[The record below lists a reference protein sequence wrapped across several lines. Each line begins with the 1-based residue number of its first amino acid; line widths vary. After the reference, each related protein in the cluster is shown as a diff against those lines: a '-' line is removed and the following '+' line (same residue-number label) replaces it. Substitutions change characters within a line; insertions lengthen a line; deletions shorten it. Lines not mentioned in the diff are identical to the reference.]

1 MSDTEHTDDIT
12 IDHELI
18 KTELDIG
25 LQATG
30 FTKAKDVVVPE
41 IFNRRVKSGIRQIDE
56 GLLDDGVLPGSTFTL
71 TARAGCGKTTL
82 MLQILDGMAK
92 NGYKVGYCS
101 GEESIYQ
108 LGHTCDRINV
118 TEVELENKTCIE
130 EIAELTVHYDII
142 IIDSFQALTTKNKMN
157 IRQKEIFAVQ
167 HIVKNAKHNECIVGL
182 IMHLTKTG
190 ELKGSTVVPHTVD
203 ACWNIDRIQGADD
216 DGSRVIYITKNRF
229 GPCSEYETLLTR
241 KGYDFEAKIITS
253 GSDNDTGIQKAKSKS
268 SRKQTQITALMD
280 AAQKE
285 NGLTIQEAIP
295 HVENNV
301 QRTQFLL
308 RELVVQGKLI
318 KRGRGDYAIWIPVD
332 ET

>member
-118 TEVELENKTCIE
+118 TEVELANKTC
-130 EIAELTVHYDII
+130 
-142 IIDSFQALTTKNKMN
+142 TKK
-157 IRQKEIFAVQ
+157 
-167 HIVKNAKHNECIVGL
+167 
-182 IMHLTKTG
+182 
-190 ELKGSTVVPHTVD
+190 
-203 ACWNIDRIQGADD
+203 
-216 DGSRVIYITKNRF
+216 
-229 GPCSEYETLLTR
+229 LL
-241 KGYDFEAKIITS
+241 S
-253 GSDNDTGIQKAKSKS
+253 
-268 SRKQTQITALMD
+268 
-280 AAQKE
+280 
-285 NGLTIQEAIP
+285 
-295 HVENNV
+295 
-301 QRTQFLL
+301 
-308 RELVVQGKLI
+308 
-318 KRGRGDYAIWIPVD
+318 
-332 ET
+332 